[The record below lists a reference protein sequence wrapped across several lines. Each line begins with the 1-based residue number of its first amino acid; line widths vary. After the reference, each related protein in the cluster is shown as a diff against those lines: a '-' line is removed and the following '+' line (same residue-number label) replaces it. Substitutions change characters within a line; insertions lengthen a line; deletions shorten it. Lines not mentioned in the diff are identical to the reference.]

1 MGSFKDLPKDVV
13 WLIIRQVIVNDYCKT
28 FPGLDSR
35 YFETL
40 PFMTL
45 TGMCAHLTAQ
55 LARVSRQCLNVI
67 RSKCHRISVGFI
79 FNKGSFSL

>member
-1 MGSFKDLPKDVV
+1 MGSFRDLPKDVV
-13 WLIIRQVIVNDYCKT
+13 WLIIRQVILNDNRKT

-45 TGMCAHLTAQ
+45 TGMCGHLTSQ

-67 RSKCHRISVGFI
+67 RSKCHRIGVGFI

>member
-13 WLIIRQVIVNDYCKT
+13 WLIIRQVIVNHHHKT
-28 FPGLDSR
+28 FPGLDDY

-40 PFMTL
+40 PFMTF

-55 LARVSRQCLNVI
+55 LACVSRQCLNVI
-67 RSKCHRISVGFI
+67 RSKCHRVCVGFI
-79 FNKGSFSL
+79 FNKGSFRL